1 VSSQVKAPPAPLTE
15 RDAQGLIRALG
26 SGDQPKVLVR
36 SEEDGV
42 PAPTRGRLVGYQDG
56 EDAPFQVVLTV
67 DGRERELS
75 VPAAAL
81 AVVPRTSAEIIARTA
96 AAETAAVPAA
106 PADGEAAAPAR
117 TAEPRAADPKAADPK
132 AAEPKGAEPKAADP
146 KAADAKA
153 AEAKAAE
160 AKTAD
165 AKAAEAKAADAKA
178 AEGEGAAPARKV
190 TARKAARGG
199 GGGGE
204 VTITVTVSGEATTVE
219 AVHGTKKLV
228 KQASLPVAAGR
239 ALAHALGV
247 EAVTDAVEGLVA
259 EYRLAKESEAEQLR
273 SRLAELEREL
283 SEYAEGTG
291 EQESP
296 SNP

>member
-15 RDAQGLIRALG
+15 RDAQALIRALG

-96 AAETAAVPAA
+96 ATEPPPETVPAA
-106 PADGEAAAPAR
+106 PADGGAAAPAR
-117 TAEPRAADPKAADPK
+117 AAEPKAADPK
-132 AAEPKGAEPKAADP
+132 AAEPKNETKSETRNEARNETK
-146 KAADAKA
+146 
-153 AEAKAAE
+153 AEAKV
-160 AKTAD
+160 
-165 AKAAEAKAADAKA
+165 
-178 AEGEGAAPARKV
+178 AEGAETAPARK
-190 TARKAARGG
+190 AAPRKAARGGGG

-204 VTITVTVSGEATTVE
+204 VTITVTVSGDATTVE

-283 SEYAEGTG
+283 SEYAGGTG
-291 EQESP
+291 EQGSP

>member
-1 VSSQVKAPPAPLTE
+1 VKEWGEQVSSQVKAPPAPLTE
-15 RDAQGLIRALG
+15 RDAQALIRALG

-96 AAETAAVPAA
+96 ATEPPPETAPAA

-117 TAEPRAADPKAADPK
+117 AAEPKAADPK
-132 AAEPKGAEPKAADP
+132 AAEPKNETKNET
-146 KAADAKA
+146 K
-153 AEAKAAE
+153 AEAKV
-160 AKTAD
+160 
-165 AKAAEAKAADAKA
+165 
-178 AEGEGAAPARKV
+178 AEGAETAPARK
-190 TARKAARGG
+190 AAPRKAARGGGG

-204 VTITVTVSGEATTVE
+204 VTITVTVSGDATTVE

-283 SEYAEGTG
+283 SEYAGGTG
-291 EQESP
+291 EQGSP